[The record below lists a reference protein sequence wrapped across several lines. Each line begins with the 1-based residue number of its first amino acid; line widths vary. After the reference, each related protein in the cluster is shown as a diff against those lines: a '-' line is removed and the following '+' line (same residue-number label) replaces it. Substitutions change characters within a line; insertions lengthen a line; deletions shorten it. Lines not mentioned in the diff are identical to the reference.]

1 MESFT
6 TGEVTWIFLKG
17 GQGLAKGTV
26 KWFNDRKGYG
36 FINKEEGNDIFVH
49 YSSIDAPG
57 FKSLSEGDA
66 VIFDVADSDRGP
78 EAKNVKKM

>member
-1 MESFT
+1 M
-6 TGEVTWIFLKG
+6 
-17 GQGLAKGTV
+17 AKGTV

-36 FINKEEGNDIFVH
+36 FINQEEGEDIFVH

-57 FKSLSEGDA
+57 FKSLSEGD
-66 VIFDVADSDRGP
+66 VVVFEVAESERGP